1 MYYQHVYPWFGL
13 PTKLISDRDPR
24 FMSHFGKA
32 LAKELGITWNLSMVY
47 HPQTDGLTERKNQW
61 VEQYLR
67 LVTTNQEDWS
77 TMLPLATL
85 VHNNAK
91 NGTTGFTPNDLLI
104 GREPPAIPEQAEGA
118 DNPLAEQRVT
128 QLRQR
133 QILATHALN
142 NAARKAAPTEAKWNI
157 NQKVW
162 LEAKNLAL
170 PYGTVKLAPRH
181 YGPFKITKV
190 LSPVTY

>member
-1 MYYQHVYPWFGL
+1 MEQ
-13 PTKLISDRDPR
+13 
-24 FMSHFGKA
+24 
-32 LAKELGITWNLSMVY
+32 
-47 HPQTDGLTERKNQW
+47 KNQW
-61 VEQYLR
+61 VEQYLQ
-67 LVTTNQEDWS
+67 LVTTNQDDWS
-77 TMLPLATL
+77 TMLPLTTL

-104 GREPPAIPEQAEGA
+104 GREPLVTPEQAEGA

-128 QLRQR
+128 QLRQQ

-142 NAARKAAPTEAKWNI
+142 NVAKKVAPTEAKWNI

-190 LSPVTY
+190 LSPVTYWLELPFQWTIHPMFHAALLTPYVETPEHGENYSRPPLD